1 MRSKRKA
8 KMAKAKKK
16 RPKGKK
22 KPAGKAAKKKKTTGG
37 AVKKT
42 ARKVVK
48 RSPAKKAAK
57 KKPAAKGKAK
67 PKAKPKVKAKPKA
80 KAPLKAKPKARAP
93 LKAKPKAR
101 VKARSA
107 GRARAAV
114 KKSAAAKPGPAAK
127 GVKVTVLKETPTRK
141 KAGLSR
147 EDLDYFKRV
156 LNEKRSRIVEKAR
169 DTLNE
174 GMKLD
179 EADLPDEYDMASS
192 EYLQYFTLRLRGRE
206 RYFLDKIERAL
217 QRIDE
222 GNFGICE
229 SCGEEIGMARLM
241 ARPETTLCIRCKET
255 QEREERQFSE

>member
-1 MRSKRKA
+1 
-8 KMAKAKKK
+8 MAKAKKK
-16 RPKGKK
+16 RSKGTK
-22 KPAGKAAKKKKTTGG
+22 KPAGKAAKKKKT
-37 AVKKT
+37 ASKVVKKT
-42 ARKVVK
+42 VRKAAK
-48 RSPAKKAAK
+48 RSPAKKPAK
-57 KKPAAKGKAK
+57 VKKPAAISKAK
-67 PKAKPKVKAKPKA
+67 PKSKAKAKPKA
-80 KAPLKAKPKARAP
+80 KARPKPKAKPKTKAKAKSAGKGRAP
-93 LKAKPKAR
+93 A
-101 VKARSA
+101 
-107 GRARAAV
+107 
-114 KKSAAAKPGPAAK
+114 KKSAAAKSGPAAK
-127 GVKVTVLKETPTRK
+127 GIKVKVTVLKETPTRK

-229 SCGEEIGMARLM
+229 SCGDEIGMARLM

>member
-1 MRSKRKA
+1 
-8 KMAKAKKK
+8 MAKAKKETSSTS
-16 RPKGKK
+16 K
-22 KPAGKAAKKKKTTGG
+22 KPKKLKTKKITRKAAEKSTKKPVGKAAKK
-37 AVKKT
+37 VKK
-42 ARKVVK
+42 K
-48 RSPAKKAAK
+48 SPAKKAAQK
-57 KKPAAKGKAK
+57 KAKPKTKPKARVKAKPK
-67 PKAKPKVKAKPKA
+67 PKAKPKVKAKAKA
-80 KAPLKAKPKARAP
+80 KVKTKAG
-93 LKAKPKAR
+93 
-101 VKARSA
+101 A
-107 GRARAAV
+107 GT
-114 KKSAAAKPGPAAK
+114 KKK
-127 GVKVTVLKETPTRK
+127 GTQIALVRETHTRK
-141 KAGLSR
+141 RMILSK
-147 EDLDYFKRV
+147 EDIDYFKRV

-222 GNFGICE
+222 RVFGICE
-229 SCGEEIGMARLM
+229 VCGEDIGMARLM

>member
-1 MRSKRKA
+1 
-8 KMAKAKKK
+8 MAKVKKK
-16 RPKGKK
+16 RLKGTKK
-22 KPAGKAAKKKKTTGG
+22 GAGKAAKKVVRKP
-37 AVKKT
+37 
-42 ARKVVK
+42 ARKVAK
-48 RSPAKKAAK
+48 RSPAKKKAK
-57 KKPAAKGKAK
+57 KKTVAKSKARPKAKAKPKGKARPKVKAKVKAKAKTKPKARPKARPKAKAK
-67 PKAKPKVKAKPKA
+67 PKAGRKVKAS
-80 KAPLKAKPKARAP
+80 AR
-93 LKAKPKAR
+93 
-101 VKARSA
+101 RS
-107 GRARAAV
+107 AAV
-114 KKSAAAKPGPAAK
+114 KSGTGAK

-156 LNEKRSRIVEKAR
+156 LNEKRGRIVEKAR